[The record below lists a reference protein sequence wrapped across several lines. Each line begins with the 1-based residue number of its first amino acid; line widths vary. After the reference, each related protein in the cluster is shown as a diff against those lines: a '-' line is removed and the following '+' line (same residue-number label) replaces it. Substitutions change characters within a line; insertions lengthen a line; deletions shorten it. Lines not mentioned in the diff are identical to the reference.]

1 MKKGATDILN
11 RVDAILTEPNGG
23 WVIHDFLDKLCL
35 EMEAMVRDEKA
46 LRKEFCA
53 QLSAK
58 LGVEI
63 KPDFKLSKISSL
75 QDLLQKA
82 IEGKKWEGKIPD
94 ELNKLWNQFAPKI
107 ALLERK
113 IEATDNLINSVV
125 EKMYGIRGGI
135 KTE

>member
-1 MKKGATDILN
+1 
-11 RVDAILTEPNGG
+11 
-23 WVIHDFLDKLCL
+23 
-35 EMEAMVRDEKA
+35 MEAMVRYEKA

-63 KPDFKLSKISSL
+63 KPDFKLSKTSSL
-75 QDLLQKA
+75 QDLLQKTL
-82 IEGKKWEGKIPD
+82 EGKKWEGKIPD

-107 ALLERK
+107 ALLEKK

-125 EKMYGIRGGI
+125 EKMYGIRSGI
-135 KTE
+135 KIE